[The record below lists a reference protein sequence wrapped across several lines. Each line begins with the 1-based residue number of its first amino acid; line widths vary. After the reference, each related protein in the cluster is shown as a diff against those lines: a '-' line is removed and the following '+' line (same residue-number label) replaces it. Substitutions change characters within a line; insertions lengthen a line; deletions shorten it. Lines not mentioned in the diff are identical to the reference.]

1 MDAFCVRLPTTSYDV
16 HNVIDV
22 LMSDNGGGGVL
33 IQKFA
38 RLRVI
43 DRE

>member
-1 MDAFCVRLPTTSYDV
+1 MIYGCVLRPPSYDV

-22 LMSDNGGGGVL
+22 LMFDGGGVL

-38 RLRVI
+38 RPRVI